1 MFILVS
7 SSRGVCILLGKKNFV
22 EVVSV
27 TPWAH
32 RIKGKHLHTFHDT
45 VRHWCFFV
53 CSQRLSAPRHAEHTM
68 LETLFRLAPVS
79 CPRLPLSA
87 PIAVAYVDKR
97 ILPVPVTFTRSC
109 GDVCLART
117 NRFAACLRR
126 ASWITDDSW
135 RHDQDFSTDH
145 GRTRHDQP
153 SKRSVYPFLTGRSA
167 SWLRPLLARATS
179 VWSNAVTS
187 CSAWRRC
194 RRVQSDFTSSVTH
207 DTFHARERFVR
218 TCVAGS

>member
-7 SSRGVCILLGKKNFV
+7 SSRGVCIFLGKKNFV
-22 EVVSV
+22 EVVSA
-27 TPWAH
+27 TPWNTQDKRQALAH
-32 RIKGKHLHTFHDT
+32 
-45 VRHWCFFV
+45 VSRHRSAFV
-53 CSQRLSAPRHAEHTM
+53 FLCLFSTMSAPRNAKHTM

-126 ASWITDDSW
+126 ASWATDDSR
-135 RHDQDFSTDH
+135 RHEEDFSTDH
-145 GRTRHDQP
+145 GRIRHDQLQKGRCIP
-153 SKRSVYPFLTGRSA
+153 FSPVDPQVGSVLCSRVRRQFG
-167 SWLRPLLARATS
+167 AT
-179 VWSNAVTS
+179 
-187 CSAWRRC
+187 
-194 RRVQSDFTSSVTH
+194 
-207 DTFHARERFVR
+207 
-218 TCVAGS
+218 